1 MRLPS
6 AAAGRRCGGRAL
18 DRVMNFL
25 ENTLRDWKVRLEPMA
40 ARKPGQ
46 LNVTSLAD
54 ASATPPTIGS
64 SDAST
69 APLGAS
75 PRNSALSTTL
85 KKGSI
90 ACGAAHAVLCE
101 ALRGPAHQRSS
112 RATALPQHASYGCL
126 CAVLCKSIQ
135 AQLKALP
142 QHASD
147 GGKRVAVRPHAL
159 ARGQPSLLPP
169 LLYSS
174 SRHAARRRVLV
185 GRFTALQR
193 W

>member
-1 MRLPS
+1 MPTPTTPALCEGSMRLPS

-101 ALRGPAHQRSS
+101 ALRRTRFCAK
-112 RATALPQHASYGCL
+112 L
-126 CAVLCKSIQ
+126 CAGLRINAQ
-135 AQLKALP
+135 AKR
-142 QHASD
+142 QHCHSMLHM
-147 GGKRVAVRPHAL
+147 GVC
-159 ARGQPSLLPP
+159 ARSC
-169 LLYSS
+169 
-174 SRHAARRRVLV
+174 ARA
-185 GRFTALQR
+185 FKHS
-193 W
+193 